1 MRAACCEAT
10 VLRHEVIADDIRLL
24 TALWPDREHVPHAGQ
39 FFTLRAWGA
48 DEAPFLSRPI
58 SVHKWDAET
67 QTVEFLYAVVG
78 EGTRKLTALKKGD
91 SFQLTG
97 PMGNGFDVADI
108 LSKYQKIAV
117 VGGGIG
123 TAPMYQL
130 TRELAAGGVKPDVF
144 FGFRDKPYCMEEYRS
159 IAGIVKVST
168 DTGAVGYGEAPPT
181 GVITGD
187 TTGAIIGAIRDHI
200 APAIL
205 GRGLDEFE
213 DLTAAVQ
220 KALVHNTS
228 AKAAVDMA
236 LWDLLGQKYS
246 APVYRMLG
254 GARSNIVTDITI
266 SVNPPEEMAR
276 DARTAIQRGYDCLKV
291 KVGIDPELDVARL
304 AAVREA
310 VGKDVKLRIDANQ
323 AWNAKQA
330 VRILDQMQEKGL
342 DIEFVEQ
349 PVPAADLEGM
359 QYVTRHA
366 SVPVLADESVFS
378 PADALRIMQTGAA
391 DFVNIKL
398 MKCGGITN
406 ALRIASAAEVYGV
419 ECMIGC
425 MLEAK
430 ISVNAAVELAC
441 AKKIITKVDLDG
453 PVLCSEDHILGGAVF
468 DEKNIT
474 VSDAPGMG
482 IQGFVPGKVT
492 YLDD

>member
-1 MRAACCEAT
+1 MKITSVRLGRIS
-10 VLRHEVIADDIRLL
+10 VPLRTPFK
-24 TALWPDREHVPHAGQ
+24 TALR
-39 FFTLRAWGA
+39 
-48 DEAPFLSRPI
+48 
-58 SVHKWDAET
+58 SVSS
-67 QTVEFLYAVVG
+67 VE
-78 EGTRKLTALKKGD
+78 
-91 SFQLTG
+91 
-97 PMGNGFDVADI
+97 DV
-108 LSKYQKIAV
+108 
-117 VGGGIG
+117 
-123 TAPMYQL
+123 
-130 TRELAAGGVKPDVF
+130 
-144 FGFRDKPYCMEEYRS
+144 
-159 IAGIVKVST
+159 IVEIHT
-168 DTGAVGYGEAPPT
+168 DCGAVGYGEAPPT
-181 GVITGD
+181 GAITGD
-187 TTGAIIGAIRDHI
+187 TTGAIIGAIQDHI
-200 APAIL
+200 AKTII
-205 GRGLDEFE
+205 GRDVDELE
-213 DLTAAVQ
+213 PLLQSVQ
-220 KALVHNTS
+220 KCIVGNSS

-236 LWDLLGQKYS
+236 LWDLYGQLYNI
-246 APVYRMLG
+246 PVYKLLG
-254 GARSNIVTDITI
+254 GGRKQIVTDITI
-266 SVNPPEEMAR
+266 SVNDPDTMVSDSLKAV
-276 DARTAIQRGYDCLKV
+276 ARGYDCLKM
-291 KVGIDPELDVARL
+291 KVGVNPELDVARL
-304 AAVREA
+304 SAVRNA
-310 VGKDVKLRIDANQ
+310 VGKDIVIRIDANQ

-359 QYVTRHA
+359 QYVTRNA

-453 PVLCSEDHILGGAVF
+453 PVLCSEDHILGGAAF
-468 DEKNIT
+468 NEKDIT

-482 IQGFVPGKVT
+482 IKGFVPGKVT